1 VLIAPG
7 DVTTRR
13 IFRALLIALLVAT
26 IGAVLFM
33 LAAVAD
39 RVHNTLIIVIFS
51 VLFSYAVY
59 PPIKWLANHRIPIAI
74 GGVIVYAVLAIVVL
88 GAIAWLAPAIASQ
101 SDALAHE
108 FPRFVA
114 SAQNEIAHPS
124 QAPLLEKL
132 PAPARDAIAKNAG
145 KAGELIGGLAS
156 GVGSHAV
163 TILAGTTLGLINTA
177 LVLGLT
183 LLIVG
188 DLANL
193 QSFAIRLVPR
203 PHRIAATSFTIDVGE
218 VIGGFVRGQVLLAFG
233 VAAIGTIILIVLG
246 VPYAILLGFVAGIVS
261 IVPLIGIFFA
271 LIPVIAVA
279 LFTVGL
285 VKTIVVGAL
294 FLAVLLVQQNVFT
307 PLVNSR
313 SVGVT
318 PLVVF
323 LALLFGSESFGILGA
338 LLSIPVAGILRV
350 AAERFFPHDDQ
361 STAILIAAREAT
373 GEPQLETREA
383 IERS

>member
-1 VLIAPG
+1 
-7 DVTTRR
+7 
-13 IFRALLIALLVAT
+13 
-26 IGAVLFM
+26 
-33 LAAVAD
+33 
-39 RVHNTLIIVIFS
+39 
-51 VLFSYAVY
+51 
-59 PPIKWLANHRIPIAI
+59 
-74 GGVIVYAVLAIVVL
+74 
-88 GAIAWLAPAIASQ
+88 
-101 SDALAHE
+101 
-108 FPRFVA
+108 
-114 SAQNEIAHPS
+114 
-124 QAPLLEKL
+124 
-132 PAPARDAIAKNAG
+132 
-145 KAGELIGGLAS
+145 
-156 GVGSHAV
+156 
-163 TILAGTTLGLINTA
+163 
-177 LVLGLT
+177 
-183 LLIVG
+183 
-188 DLANL
+188 
-193 QSFAIRLVPR
+193 VPR